1 MSCRKRASSRAS
13 WCRARYRPAL
23 QRASAWLNGIHDLA
37 GRDFM
42 QAGQGRARGGG
53 RFSAVTSRAMASSTP
68 FFRDLAPDVFQATG
82 DLLALLAEVQDAA
95 EAIVAGGA
103 ASIPASRGPDQNV
116 ATVRVAV
123 PRATDVTVRMSF
135 AFILN
140 FLSRKFCCITI
151 AQLTAELSNRHTS
164 LEPKPRKEL
173 SG

>member
-1 MSCRKRASSRAS
+1 VGVLLEWLPQGATPADGQSRVPDIDLATTVAD
-13 WCRARYRPAL
+13 RVE
-23 QRASAWLNGIHDLA
+23 RASAWLNGIHDLA

-103 ASIPASRGPDQNV
+103 VRGEDPW
-116 ATVRVAV
+116 AR
-123 PRATDVTVRMSF
+123 
-135 AFILN
+135 
-140 FLSRKFCCITI
+140 
-151 AQLTAELSNRHTS
+151 S
-164 LEPKPRKEL
+164 LP
-173 SG
+173 GGGTF